1 MTFEINGVSTYQYYI
16 VAGTYE
22 VNQQTE
28 YEEWTDANY
37 TRHRTYKRNSVSG
50 SFDMM
55 IKDTAILSQ
64 FISVVE
70 ANTDS
75 DTNTVP
81 LTVSVNNKL
90 TDYTGNFFVEF
101 KNVRDLDGGM
111 NDYIKQFTVEIEEA

>member
-1 MTFEINGVSTYQYYI
+1 MTFEINGISLYQYYI

-37 TRHRTYKRNSVSG
+37 TRHRTHKRNSVSG

-55 IKDTAILSQ
+55 VKSTDTLAAFVAAI
-64 FISVVE
+64 E
-70 ANTDS
+70 ANKDA
-75 DTNTVP
+75 DTSTVP
-81 LTVSVNNKL
+81 LTVSVNNTL
-90 TDYTGNFFVEF
+90 TDYSGDFFVEF
-101 KNVRDLDGGM
+101 KNVRDLDGEM